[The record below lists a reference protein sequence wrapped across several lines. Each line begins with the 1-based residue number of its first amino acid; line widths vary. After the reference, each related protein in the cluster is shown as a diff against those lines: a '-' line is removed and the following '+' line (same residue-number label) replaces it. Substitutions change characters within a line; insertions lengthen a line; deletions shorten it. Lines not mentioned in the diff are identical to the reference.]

1 MSTEI
6 AKLYEKRISRYQAAM
21 NVEKPDKVPMRLM
34 LDAFM
39 AKYAGYT
46 LQEVYYDVDKNIDA
60 IRKVAA
66 DFDID
71 VVGSNTSVWWA
82 ALHDAV
88 GGDYY
93 EFAGYKLEKNRQFHY
108 IEGEY
113 MKEDEYDAFL
123 ENPTEFIFSTILPR
137 LNSEL
142 KHDGSYRANLALVK
156 GAMGLMN
163 YLGKLGQ
170 ATAAYKN
177 ELGLPLGHSGFYKAP
192 FDTLGDVPRSL
203 KGIMM
208 DLYMQPDKVLAALDA
223 IVPHNIFYGLATA
236 QGDTVFPAF
245 MPLHRGAYPFL
256 NPRQWDK
263 FYWPTLKKVIEGMW
277 AVGKRTWFY
286 AEGDWTPYLEKI
298 AELPDKSIVFHCDLT
313 DIEKAYKVLGGRF
326 CLSGNVPNTLL
337 AYGKPEEVSDY
348 VKRLIDKYARDGG
361 FLVDSAGVIQ
371 SDAKTENIRAL
382 IDTVNTYGVY

>member
-1 MSTEI
+1 MDT
-6 AKLYEKRISRYQAAM
+6 AALYEKRLNRYLTAL
-21 NVEKPDKVPMRLM
+21 NCGKPDKVPMRLM

-39 AKYAGYT
+39 TKYAGYT

-60 IRKVAA
+60 IKKVLA

-71 VVGSNTSVWWA
+71 VIGANTSIWWA

-93 EFAGYKLEKNRQFHY
+93 EFAGYKLEKNRQFQY

-113 MKEDEYDAFL
+113 MKADEYDLFL
-123 ENPTEFIFSTILPR
+123 ENPTEFIFNNVLPR
-137 LNSEL
+137 ILNQV
-142 KHDGSYRANLALVK
+142 KHDGSYLSNIALVK
-156 GAMGLMN
+156 GAMGLWQF
-163 YLGKLGQ
+163 LGRLGQ
-170 ATAAYKN
+170 SAQIYKE
-177 ELGLPLGHSGFYKAP
+177 ELGLPLASTGITKAP

-208 DLYMQPDKVLAALDA
+208 DMHMQPDKLLAALET
-223 IVPHNIFYGLATA
+223 IVPHNVYYCMLTA
-236 QGDTVFPAF
+236 GGDTVFPAF

-263 FYWPTLKKVIEGMW
+263 FYWPTLKKVIEECWKM
-277 AVGKRTWFY
+277 GKRIWFY

-298 AELPDKSIVFHCDLT
+298 AELPDKSIVFHCDMT
-313 DIEKAYKVLGGRF
+313 NIDKAYQVLGGRF

-337 AYGKPEEVSDY
+337 TYGTPDEVSDY

-361 FLVDSAGVIQ
+361 FIVDSAGVIF
-371 SDAKTENIRAL
+371 SDAKVENIRAL
-382 IDTVNTYGVY
+382 VDTVNTYGVY